1 MRFEI
6 KVIILSVI
14 FSIVCMFAF
23 TYGTSFNQK
32 TMYVY
37 QVGIY
42 KEEENKD
49 NKLNELKEEGI
60 EGYSYIKDNK
70 YYVLSMIS
78 EDKKAIEEHATKEKG
93 IIKSYVVSNTT
104 TKDSLLEYLSKGETK
119 ND

>member
-1 MRFEI
+1 MRFEL
-6 KVIILSVI
+6 KVIIMSVI
-14 FSIVCMFAF
+14 FSIVCMFVF
-23 TYGTSFNQK
+23 TYGTSLNQK
-32 TMYVY
+32 TIYVY

-42 KEEENKD
+42 KEEENKE

-60 EGYSYIKDNK
+60 NGYSYVKDDK

-78 EDKKAIEEHATKEKG
+78 ENKKEIEEHATKEKG

-104 TKDSLLEYLSKGETK
+104 TKDSLLEYLSKGEST

>member
-6 KVIILSVI
+6 KVIIMSLI
-14 FSIVCMFAF
+14 FSIVCMFVF
-23 TYGTSFNQK
+23 TYGTSLNQK
-32 TMYVY
+32 TIYVC

-42 KEEENKD
+42 KEEENKN
-49 NKLNELKEEGI
+49 NKLNELKDDGI

-78 EDKKAIEEHATKEKG
+78 ENKKEVEEQATKEKG
-93 IIKSYVVSNTT
+93 IMKSYVVSNTT
-104 TKDSLLEYLSKGETK
+104 TKDSLLEYLSKGETT